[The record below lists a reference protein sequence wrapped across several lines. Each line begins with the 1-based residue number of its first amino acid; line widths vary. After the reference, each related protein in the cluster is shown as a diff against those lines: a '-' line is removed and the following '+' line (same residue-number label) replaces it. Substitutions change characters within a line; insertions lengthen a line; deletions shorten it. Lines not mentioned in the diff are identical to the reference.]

1 MSWTHRDRVLA
12 ALNHEEADRVPIDLG
27 GAEFS
32 TMTVPAYKNLQTYL
46 GMHHEP
52 KMLSIIH
59 SVVHPDEEV
68 LKRFDVDTRIVQ
80 PGGLDGS
87 PHEKWLDDNTYVDIF
102 GVRWERTVGSEANHF
117 LHQDG
122 PFYDGKLSI
131 DAIDAFEWP
140 EGNNP
145 GLSRG
150 VAERVAEIKAMDEEY
165 AIMLYLPGGIIHR
178 GYAMRSFEKYLKD
191 LYKNKEALQ
200 RLITRLC
207 DYWVDTAKQMIEA
220 AGPEN
225 IDNVFFGED
234 LSTQEGC
241 MFDPEGIYATYIKPH
256 HRRMVET
263 VKGYRRDLKVVFHC
277 CGSAYSFIPHLID
290 IGVDG
295 LNPVQVTAK
304 NMEPERLKEEFG
316 DKICFWG
323 GINSQSVLPF
333 GTPEEVRKET
343 RRIISILGEG
353 GGYVLNSVHN
363 IQPEVPPENV
373 VAMFEEGMKHRYAK
387 AA

>member
-1 MSWTHRDRVLA
+1 MGWTHRDRILA

-131 DAIDAFEWP
+131 DAIEAFEWP
-140 EGNNP
+140 DGNNP
-145 GLSRG
+145 SLSRH
-150 VAERVAEIKAMDEEY
+150 VAERVAEIKVMDEEY

-200 RLITRLC
+200 RLMTRLC

-263 VKGYRRDLKVVFHC
+263 VKSYRRDMKVVFHC

>member
-1 MSWTHRDRVLA
+1 MGWTHRDRILA

-150 VAERVAEIKAMDEEY
+150 VAERVAEIKVMDEEY

-200 RLITRLC
+200 RLMTRLC

-263 VKGYRRDLKVVFHC
+263 VKSYRRDMKVVFHC